1 MLPHLSD
8 AAIQFAAI
16 WLLIGYTAGFGL
28 AVSIFWRRISKPAD
42 DTVRRLTLAL
52 QDADA
57 QIGVLYRAN
66 DKLARLYARQAAD
79 VAEAEADAS
88 GRVA

>member
-1 MLPHLSD
+1 MLSHISD
-8 AAIQFAAI
+8 ATIQLAAI

-66 DKLARLYARQAAD
+66 DKLARLYVLQTRVDGTTKAGAA
-79 VAEAEADAS
+79 
-88 GRVA
+88 